1 MWFIKEYFL
10 GYLLIMIAAQGYS
23 WYYLSGD
30 THPLWFWL
38 IFAIV
43 GLILLVHKNIKK
55 VPDSKKIKV
64 ILFDVI
70 YITLVS
76 ILVSIP
82 SPFLAWVIS
91 AFPPLFIIQYAFKPF
106 GNKDRGPKDFNDS

>member
-10 GYLLIMIAAQGYS
+10 GYLFIMMAAQGYS

-30 THPLWFWL
+30 IYPLWFYV
-38 IFAIV
+38 IFAIA
-43 GLILLVHKNIKK
+43 GLFLIVHKNIKK
-55 VPDSKKIKV
+55 VPDNKKSKV

-76 ILVSIP
+76 LLVSIP
-82 SPFLAWVIS
+82 LPFLAWVIS
-91 AFPPLFIIQYAFKPF
+91 AFLPLFIIQYAFEPF
-106 GNKDRGPKDFNDS
+106 GKNARV

>member
-10 GYLLIMIAAQGYS
+10 GYLFIMIAAQGYS

-30 THPLWFWL
+30 GYPLWYFVL
-38 IFAIV
+38 FAMV
-43 GLILLVHKNIKK
+43 GLCLIVYKNIKK
-55 VPDSKKIKV
+55 VPSNKKRKV
-64 ILFDVI
+64 IIFDVI

-82 SPFLAWVIS
+82 SPILAWVVA
-91 AFPPLFIIQYAFKPF
+91 AFLPIFIIQFAFKPL
-106 GNKDRGPKDFNDS
+106 GNNDRG

>member
-10 GYLLIMIAAQGYS
+10 GYLFIMIAAQGYT

-30 THPLWFWL
+30 EFYPLWFFV

-43 GLILLVHKNIKK
+43 GLVLLVHKNIKK
-55 VPDSKKIKV
+55 VSDNKRNKV

-82 SPFLAWVIS
+82 LPLLAWIIA

-106 GNKDRGPKDFNDS
+106 SNNRG